1 MDMNLIDEM
10 IFDLH
15 TKHKI
20 GLNGVDVKCW
30 KDIKKYIDDKNVL
43 LEMIEQITNT
53 LNVSVDGV
61 SYLKDVLK
69 DKEKLIEELKLEL
82 KTANGYVDDVNDNLA
97 EIVEYRVSERMGED
111 YLGDEKSEIGILK
124 NDIECLEREMKSFEN
139 YLTEKNCWYL
149 LKDWKDIYEKF
160 GRMVD
165 FDNGMLEKYER
176 NLRFYR
182 LDRSKGD

>member
-1 MDMNLIDEM
+1 MDMNLYDEM
-10 IFDLH
+10 IFDLF

-20 GLNGVDVKCW
+20 GMNGVDVKCW
-30 KDIKKYIDDKNVL
+30 KDIKKYIDDKDVL
-43 LEMIEQITNT
+43 LEMIEKLTQI
-53 LNVSVDGV
+53 LNHKIDGV
-61 SYLKDVLK
+61 NLFESELSDMK
-69 DKEKLIEELKLEL
+69 KENERLELEL

-97 EIVEYRVSERMGED
+97 EIVEYRVNERMGGD
-111 YLGDEKSEIGILK
+111 YVDEKSEIGILM

-149 LKDWKDIYEKF
+149 FKDWKDIYEKF

-165 FDNGMLEKYER
+165 FDDGMLEKYEK

-182 LDRSKGD
+182 LDRNKGD